1 MKEKF
6 EIDTS
11 IYALDFLNQ
20 AIQDFSEYSEIVLNW
35 NYLTISWD
43 TKEDIEEV
51 FNELMNYCVWL
62 INQ

>member
-1 MKEKF
+1 MKENF

-11 IYALDFLNQ
+11 IYGFDFLSQ
-20 AIQDFSEYSEIVLNW
+20 SIRDFSEYSDIVLNW
-35 NYLTISWD
+35 NTLTISWD
-43 TKEDIEEV
+43 TKEEIEEV